1 MSAWRRSSRVSL
13 FRAPRTCAN
22 WTGLAVRATGIVS
35 PPCISPAADVPGVRS
50 TKKLPSRKI
59 RGRIFAV
66 ASS

>member
-1 MSAWRRSSRVSL
+1 MKAWRRSLRVSL
-13 FRAPRTCAN
+13 FSAPSTCAN

-35 PPCISPAADVPGVRS
+35 PSSISPADGVPGERS

>member
-1 MSAWRRSSRVSL
+1 LRVSL
-13 FRAPRTCAN
+13 FSALRTWSN
-22 WTGLAVRATGIVS
+22 WTGLPVRATESVAPS
-35 PPCISPAADVPGVRS
+35 SSSPARAVPGVSS